1 MKSQKLNFLKEKIS
15 DGEDPFIYVGNSKVL
30 YNEAEMTF
38 YEAKEA
44 CATMGSNLVEFWDE
58 QDWGQVSKVDAC
70 FQCGIQSVMIF
81 CKAFLE
87 CSTGRWADTSVIVQP
102 NW

>member
-58 QDWGQVSKVDAC
+58 QDWGQVSKVVAC
-70 FQCGIQSVMIF
+70 FQCGKQSVMIF

-87 CSTGRWADTSVIVQP
+87 CSTAVGLILQLLCSP
-102 NW
+102 N

>member
-1 MKSQKLNFLKEKIS
+1 
-15 DGEDPFIYVGNSKVL
+15 
-30 YNEAEMTF
+30 
-38 YEAKEA
+38 
-44 CATMGSNLVEFWDE
+44 MGSNLVEFWDE

-102 NW
+102 QLVTGTSERKQNKTSQRMPHSVS